1 MAAVRRPSA
10 GPLLLR
16 AALCLLC
23 CGPAAVRAVPE
34 PGRWAATIS
43 DVSGASWL
51 GTPAARPQPLL
62 SRSGSGGDGP
72 ARAGSAALG
81 PRQAEFA
88 GRAGQDARLR
98 PHRPPRP
105 PATRRSRLCFGRRR
119 TRATSAFSVYG
130 KGTRRGRPPSFL
142 LGPGFPPSWV
152 LECSV
157 GRWGFGGAGLQAAVW
172 ECPARTGQLS
182 TSVQR
187 IEDVMWRDGHGE
199 GQGW

>member
-43 DVSGASWL
+43 DVSGASQL

-62 SRSGSGGDGP
+62 SRSGDGGDGP

-88 GRAGQDARLR
+88 GRAGRDARLR
-98 PHRPPRP
+98 PHRPPPRP
-105 PATRRSRLCFGRRR
+105 LGDPGSFPAAGVSAPLPLSASMGGGR
-119 TRATSAFSVYG
+119 AGAVHL
-130 KGTRRGRPPSFL
+130 PSFWAPDSRR
-142 LGPGFPPSWV
+142 PGSW
-152 LECSV
+152 ERSV
-157 GRWGFGGAGLQAAVW
+157 GRWGFGGAGLQATVW
-172 ECPARTGQLS
+172 ECPSRTG
-182 TSVQR
+182 
-187 IEDVMWRDGHGE
+187 
-199 GQGW
+199 